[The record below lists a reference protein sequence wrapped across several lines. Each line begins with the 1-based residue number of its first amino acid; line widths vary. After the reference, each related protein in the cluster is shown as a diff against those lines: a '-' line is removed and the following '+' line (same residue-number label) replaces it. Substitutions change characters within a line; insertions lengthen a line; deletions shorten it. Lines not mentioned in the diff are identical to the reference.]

1 MTEALKRRIS
11 AAKQRM
17 SAKLLQLHDPSASN
31 LNDDSSAA
39 LLASDSSHKS
49 RIIGSDH
56 ALRSS
61 GPGEAA
67 PPAGTF
73 TLPTS
78 TSIAHLSALL
88 LLLRNLESS
97 VRKASNELKRIAD
110 AERARARDAAAAAE
124 KNDAKHGDCG
134 DCDLPAYGHTFSD
147 SPDELDLP
155 PPPSHGQASRSKAH
169 QSTSDKSKLYL
180 AEEDD
185 DKAWESY
192 IARSSYRFQLWQER
206 ISSRTSSSDAEA
218 QLLPPLDVFI
228 VWAALITEQDAQTV
242 AGRSLL
248 QSPHF
253 PLQYVTAYDSASL
266 SIKSS
271 SALREAEHMIDASE
285 SVELWQALTST
296 PFVAPLLEHES
307 LRSTT
312 FDPLTTKGIPL
323 ICPSPLCDSH
333 SHTRADQT
341 SQAAAIKHIS
351 FLRRR
356 AHAMPTLRA
365 SENKRRGLAES
376 GWSRNC
382 PCCQTR
388 ICMDTIAGAQLVAD
402 LQRWCEDGDFVL
414 SGLAH
419 HVETGMPL
427 PLWHAHAIAASILT
441 PLLSAEC
448 LSTSRRSTNLTCLT
462 LASQRLE
469 AQDCDLELDLAFLLP
484 PSGNISS
491 AVASNAAAAAS
502 AASLGTSGN
511 SLSAALRAAAA
522 ASFSSTPE
530 EIGLTHECSFSRMQ
544 SWLVQHGIKAHP
556 SVIQVAERGWDTTC
570 PSSSTGE
577 SSLTRNASHHSRRV
591 KRVGMTIGHEN
602 SMADKMGGGSSAGG
616 LNFNFDSI
624 AEDANTRMTS
634 QAAKQVSQSIGNV
647 ISQRLLKPY
656 RDQCRIG
663 LPPMRPGAGAGAA
676 TTTVT
681 SAVEAVKGM
690 SGFSKALESW
700 ASAHVLAYSSA
711 SQSASAAPS
720 TASRS
725 SEKDDDGGGTACAPP
740 CLTTTTLQKSFVK
753 QALHEYA
760 CTMQDLQKRCSSS
773 NDYNNKAL
781 GALLGSASKSRLLGR
796 RRAGVEEVLLDREE
810 LCELLLEAGP
820 GVRLAWITHM
830 LSTDYTTDIHSRLRS
845 VPLHSWSAISAPT
858 HLSSV

>member
-17 SAKLLQLHDPSASN
+17 SAKLLQPHDHSASN
-31 LNDDSSAA
+31 CNANSSAA
-39 LLASDSSHKS
+39 LASDLS
-49 RIIGSDH
+49 RKARIGSDK
-56 ALRSS
+56 ARGSS
-61 GPGEAA
+61 GPEEA
-67 PPAGTF
+67 PPSTFTF

-97 VRKASNELKRIAD
+97 VRKASSELKRIAD
-110 AERARARDAAAAAE
+110 AERARARDAAE
-124 KNDAKHGDCG
+124 KNDAKHG

-155 PPPSHGQASRSKAH
+155 PAPSHSQASQSKA

-185 DKAWESY
+185 DKAWASY

-206 ISSRTSSSDAEA
+206 IASRTSSDAEA

-228 VWAALITEQDAQTV
+228 VWAALITEQDAQTIPDH
-242 AGRSLL
+242 SLL
-248 QSPHF
+248 QCRHF
-253 PLQYVTAYDSASL
+253 PLQYVTAYDTASL

-285 SVELWQALTST
+285 SVKLWQALTST

-312 FDPLTTKGIPL
+312 SDPLTTKGVPL

-333 SHTRADQT
+333 LHTRADQT
-341 SQAAAIKHIS
+341 SQAAAAIKHIS

-356 AHAMPTLRA
+356 AHAIPTLRA
-365 SENKRRGLAES
+365 SENKRRGLAEI
-376 GWSRNC
+376 GWSRTC
-382 PCCQTR
+382 PCCQTK

-491 AVASNAAAAAS
+491 VASNGAAS

-530 EIGLTHECSFSRMQ
+530 EMGLTHEYSLSKMQ
-544 SWLVQHGIKAHP
+544 TWLVQHGIKAHP
-556 SVIQVAERGWDTTC
+556 SVIQVAERGWDTTW
-570 PSSSTGE
+570 PSTE
-577 SSLTRNASHHSRRV
+577 SSLRRNASHSRRI

-634 QAAKQVSQSIGNV
+634 QAAQQVSQSIGNV

-656 RDQCRIG
+656 RDQCNIG
-663 LPPMRPGAGAGAA
+663 LPPMRPGAA
-676 TTTVT
+676 TVI

-700 ASAHVLAYSSA
+700 ASAHVLAYSA
-711 SQSASAAPS
+711 SQSDPPF
-720 TASRS
+720 TPRS
-725 SEKDDDGGGTACAPP
+725 SEKDADGGGGPACAP
-740 CLTTTTLQKSFVK
+740 CSTTLQKSFVK

-760 CTMQDLQKRCSSS
+760 CTMQDLQKRCS
-773 NDYNNKAL
+773 NDYKAL
-781 GALLGSASKSRLLGR
+781 GALGGAASKFSLLGR
-796 RRAGVEEVLLDREE
+796 RRAGVQEVLLDREE

-830 LSTDYTTDIHSRLRS
+830 LSTDYTTLVHSTLRS
-845 VPLHSWSAISAPT
+845 LPLHSWSAISAPT